1 MQEKMNPTQHLET
14 LSEIRSLMER
24 SSRFISLSGLS
35 GVVAGLAALLGATL
49 VYVYLGVTPFNQERA
64 YYSIAPE
71 VEKWGMDYLTFF
83 ILDALGVLILAV
95 SFGIF
100 FTTRK
105 ARQKGQKVWDA
116 LTKRLLVSMAIP
128 LVTGGL
134 FCLALLKYGL
144 IGLVAPATLIFYG
157 LALVN
162 AGKYT
167 LHDVHYLGLCEIVL
181 GLIAAFRMGYG
192 LEAWVIGFGFL
203 HIIYGVWMYNKYE
216 AGEHKRAGVGS

>member
-1 MQEKMNPTQHLET
+1 MKKTNPNQHLET

-35 GVVAGLAALLGATL
+35 GVVAGIAALLGAAL
-49 VYVYLGVTPFNQERA
+49 VYAYLGVNPFNQERP
-64 YYSIAPE
+64 YFVMAPE
-71 VEKWGMDYLTFF
+71 INKWGMDYLTFF
-83 ILDALGVLILAV
+83 VLDAVGVIVLAL

-105 ARQKGQKVWDA
+105 ARRKGQKVWDA
-116 LTKRLLVSMAIP
+116 LTRRLLASLGIP

-134 FCLALLKYGL
+134 FCLALLKYGW

-162 AGKYT
+162 ASKYT
-167 LHDVHYLGLCEIVL
+167 LRDVHYLGLCEIVL
-181 GLIAAFRMGYG
+181 GLLATFRMGFG
-192 LEAWVIGFGFL
+192 LEAWVIGFGIL
-203 HIIYGVWMYNKYE
+203 HIIYGVWL
-216 AGEHKRAGVGS
+216 

>member
-1 MQEKMNPTQHLET
+1 
-14 LSEIRSLMER
+14 MER

-35 GVVAGLAALLGATL
+35 GVVAGIAALVGAAL
-49 VYVYLGVTPFNQERA
+49 VYAYLGVSPFDQQRP
-64 YYSIAPE
+64 YYVMAPE
-71 VEKWGMDYLTFF
+71 VHKWGMGYLTFF
-83 ILDALGVLILAV
+83 ILDAVGVIILAL

-105 ARQKGQKVWDA
+105 ARRKGQKIWDA
-116 LTKRLLVSMAIP
+116 LTRRLLVSLGIP
-128 LVTGGL
+128 LVAGGL
-134 FCLALLKYGL
+134 FCLALLKHGL

-167 LHDVHYLGLCEIVL
+167 LHDVHYLGLCEIAL
-181 GLIAAFRMGYG
+181 GLLATFRMGFG

-203 HIIYGVWMYNKYE
+203 HIIYGVWMYYKYE
-216 AGEHKRAGVGS
+216 SGENKRESVGP